1 MAVKKYKPTSA
12 GRRQMATSSFEEI
25 TRSTPEKSLLE
36 PLKKTGGRNNRGRI
50 TTRHQG
56 GGHKRRYRKID
67 FKRVKDGVPA
77 KVASI
82 EYDPNRSARIAL
94 LHYADGAKA
103 YILAP
108 VGLRVGATVQS
119 GTGADI
125 KPGNALPL
133 ADIPTGT
140 VVHAVELRPGQG
152 AKLARSAGSGI
163 QLVAKDAPVRR
174 APPSLRR
181 DAARAAH
188 LPRDRRPGREHR
200 PRERVERQGGAQS
213 LARQAPVRPR
223 HGDEPRRP
231 PARRRRG
238 QVEGPSPRDSVGRP
252 DHREAHPPQA
262 QGIRQADRP
271 RPPPRQGAPLM
282 SRSSKKGPFVEERLL
297 SRVEAMN
304 AAGEKRMIRT
314 WSRASTIFPEMVGH
328 TIAVHDGRK
337 HVPVFVSEQ
346 MVGHKL
352 GEFAPTRT
360 FRSHAGDRQ
369 AQVKKR

>member
-94 LHYADGAKA
+94 MHYADGAKA

-108 VGLRVGATVQS
+108 VGLRVGATVQA

-163 QLVAKDAPVRR
+163 QLVAKDAPYGVLRLPSGEMRRVPLACRATVGQVGNVEHQNITGGKAGRSRWRGKRPSVRGSAMNPVDHPHGGGEGKSKGGR
-174 APPSLRR
+174 HPVTPWGVPTLGKRTRSK
-181 DAARAAH
+181 H
-188 LPRDRRPGREHR
+188 KESDR
-200 PRERVERQGGAQS
+200 
-213 LARQAPVRPR
+213 LIVR
-223 HGDEPRRP
+223 G
-231 PARRRRG
+231 RRRG
-238 QVEGPSPRDSVGRP
+238 KD
-252 DHREAHPPQA
+252 
-262 QGIRQADRP
+262 
-271 RPPPRQGAPLM
+271 
-282 SRSSKKGPFVEERLL
+282 
-297 SRVEAMN
+297 
-304 AAGEKRMIRT
+304 KR
-314 WSRASTIFPEMVGH
+314 
-328 TIAVHDGRK
+328 
-337 HVPVFVSEQ
+337 
-346 MVGHKL
+346 
-352 GEFAPTRT
+352 
-360 FRSHAGDRQ
+360 
-369 AQVKKR
+369 